1 MEKIKILVVQHKEA
15 EVYHDDVYTPI
26 QVGKAISKVDLGIL
40 GDDTGDNISEKNPY
54 YCELTAQY
62 WAWKNMHDVE
72 YIGFCH
78 YRRYFETIIT
88 CDNIDQLLDNDK
100 SVIIAKPV
108 IEPRSMFSHLQYS
121 LCWEDVFVLMASL
134 KIAQPQ
140 YFDTAMRY
148 MKGNKC
154 YPCNMLVMKK
164 EMFDRYAEWLFS
176 IMDEVERHLRPSGYT
191 RQKRA
196 YGYMSELL
204 LPIWCIENGMTMK
217 FENRVSMVGRKF
229 KKSIKIRLK
238 EFYFNVT
245 HHLMYYDKLP
255 LKDSSMGVGLRADG
269 FDAFGVIKS

>member
-1 MEKIKILVVQHKEA
+1 MDKIKIFVAQHKEA
-15 EVYHDDVYTPI
+15 EVFQNDVYTPI

-40 GDDTGDNISEKNPY
+40 GDDTGDNISNKNGS

-62 WAWKNMHDVE
+62 WAWKNVHNVE

-78 YRRYFETIIT
+78 YRRYFETKIN
-88 CDNIDQLLDNDK
+88 CENIDHLLGCDK
-100 SVIIAKPV
+100 SVIIARPV

-140 YFDTAMRY
+140 YFETAMKY

-154 YPCNMLVMKK
+154 YPCNMLIMKK
-164 EMFDRYAEWLFS
+164 TAFDLYAKWLFS
-176 IMDEVERHLRPSGYT
+176 IMDEVEQHLKPSGYT

-204 LPIWCIENGMTMK
+204 LPIWCIKNDMDIKYDNIVPMIGIPY
-217 FENRVSMVGRKF
+217 
-229 KKSIKIRLK
+229 KKSIKQRLQDI
-238 EFYFNVT
+238 YFQMI
-245 HHLMYYDKLP
+245 HSLMYYDHLP
-255 LKDSSMGVGLRADG
+255 LKDNSMGGGLRADG
-269 FDAFGVIKS
+269 FDAFEIIKS